1 MKILVLSDLHANNEN
16 VGKLEDQFAKADAVI
31 FAGDFAE
38 CFKPETGKEALNTL
52 CTKHDTIFAVLGNC
66 DEPEFIEELEDRD
79 ICVEKTLV
87 FHEGL
92 AVAGSGGGTYFTG
105 KTANEREE
113 AEILSDFNIVKNSVE
128 QTGDESLWKSLILI
142 SHNPPKDT
150 KCDAVNAELHA
161 GSQMFT
167 DFIKENQ
174 PLAVVCGHIHEGKAV
189 DKIGDTVVINPG
201 PLQEGNYAW
210 LEVEKEGENWK
221 VTKTELC
228 NLQFLNNYWG

>member
-16 VGKLEDQFAKADAVI
+16 VGKLDEQFAKADAVI

-66 DEPEFIEELEDRD
+66 DEPEFIEELEEQD

-92 AVAGSGGGTYFTG
+92 AIAGSGGGTYFTG

-113 AEILSDFNIVKNSVE
+113 EEILSDFNIVKTSVE
-128 QTGDESLWKSLILI
+128 QTGDNSLWKNLILI

-150 KCDAVNAELHA
+150 KCDAVNVELHA
-161 GSQMFT
+161 GSQLFA

-201 PLQEGNYAW
+201 PLLEGNYAW
-210 LEVEKEGENWK
+210 LELEKSGDSWK
-221 VTKTELC
+221 VVNTELC
-228 NLQFLNNYWG
+228 NL

>member
-128 QTGDESLWKSLILI
+128 QTGDASLWKSLILI

-210 LEVEKEGENWK
+210 LEVEKDGENWK

-228 NLQFLNNYWG
+228 NL

>member
-16 VGKLEDQFAKADAVI
+16 VGKLDEQFAKADAVI

-66 DEPEFIEELEDRD
+66 DEPEFIEELEDQD

-92 AVAGSGGGTYFTG
+92 AIAGSGGGTYFTG

-113 AEILSDFNIVKNSVE
+113 EEILSDFNIVKTSVE
-128 QTGDESLWKSLILI
+128 QTGDNSLWKNLILI

-161 GSQMFT
+161 GSQLFA

-201 PLQEGNYAW
+201 PLLEGNYAW
-210 LEVEKEGENWK
+210 LELEKSGDSWK
-221 VTKTELC
+221 VVNTELC
-228 NLQFLNNYWG
+228 NL

>member
-228 NLQFLNNYWG
+228 NL

>member
-16 VGKLEDQFAKADAVI
+16 VGKLQDQFAKADAVI
-31 FAGDFAE
+31 FSGDFAE

-92 AVAGSGGGTYFTG
+92 AIAGSGGGTYFTG

-201 PLQEGNYAW
+201 PLLEGNYAW
-210 LEVEKEGENWK
+210 LEVEKDGENWK

-228 NLQFLNNYWG
+228 NL